1 MTQVA
6 AVLAAAGPWALAI
19 GIIAAAGWL
28 IAAGKLIPEARHRE
42 LIALY
47 EKRAEQDERTIN
59 AQAAQIAELRDT
71 TRLAAQTW
79 EALRQEA
86 KS

>member
-1 MTQVA
+1 MAQVG
-6 AVLAAAGPWALAI
+6 AVLEAAGPWALAI
-19 GIIAAAGWL
+19 GLVLAAGWL
-28 IAAGKLIPEARHRE
+28 IAAGKLIPEPRHRE

-71 TRLAAQTW
+71 TRLAAQTF